1 MREEPNPILL
11 AHGGG
16 GRMTAELV
24 DRMILPKFRNETLSK
39 LADAAQLELES
50 TSIGFTTDS
59 FVVQPLEF
67 PGGDIGKLAV
77 CGTVNDLAVSGARPV
92 ALSLGLIIEEGF
104 DQNRLDA
111 LLTSAAEAARQA
123 DVSIVA
129 GDTKVVEK
137 GAADGLFINTS
148 GIGIRMNRA
157 DVGFDRIKPGDAII
171 INGTLGDHGMT
182 ILSLRKGIQFESPV
196 QSDCAVLS
204 EIIARLVDRLEGQIH
219 FMRDPTRGG
228 LAATLNEIVIATGL
242 DAEIEESLLPIQ
254 PTVRAAA
261 DMLGFDLLNIANEGK
276 VVAVVASQ
284 AAQEAV
290 EILRSHPLGKQA
302 AVIGRIL
309 PRAEGLPA
317 GIVEMITGVGGRRIV
332 QMPYGRDLPRIC

>member
-1 MREEPNPILL
+1 VKESKPILL

-16 GRMTAELV
+16 GRLTAELV
-24 DRMILPKFRNETLSK
+24 ERMILPKFRNDTLDK
-39 LADAAQLELES
+39 LTDAAQLELES
-50 TSIGFTTDS
+50 TSIAFTTDS

-104 DQNRLDA
+104 DQDRLDA
-111 LLTSAAEAARQA
+111 ILASAAEAARQA
-123 DVSIVA
+123 NVPVVA
-129 GDTKVVEK
+129 GDTKVVDK

-148 GIGIRMNRA
+148 GIGVRMKGAR
-157 DVGFDRIKPGDAII
+157 VGFDRIKPGDAIL

-182 ILSLRKGIQFESPV
+182 IMSLRKGIQFDSPI

-204 EIIARLVDRLEGQIH
+204 DLIGRLVDRLGDQIH

-228 LAATLNEIVIATGL
+228 LAATLNEIVFATGL
-242 DAEIEESLLPIQ
+242 DLEINETALPIQ
-254 PTVRAAA
+254 PTVQAAA

-276 VVAVVASQ
+276 VVMVVAPEAIDAALEVCRGHSLGRQ
-284 AAQEAV
+284 AAC
-290 EILRSHPLGKQA
+290 LGRVNPK
-302 AVIGRIL
+302 
-309 PRAEGLPA
+309 AEGAPA
-317 GIVEMITGVGGRRIV
+317 GLVEMITRIGGRRIV